1 MNVANYLKT
10 ERKKK
15 KIIGFINLIARCSI
29 SLPSNLHFV

>member
-15 KIIGFINLIARCSI
+15 KTIGFIKLIARCSI
-29 SLPSNLHFV
+29 SQQPKLHFV